1 LNDIHDLGEA
11 IELAKSKCKKRG
23 WQSVNDFFESCTY
36 RDDYTVTPVLVC
48 TPGDVAAAVGPAVA
62 AAVAAAVGPAVA
74 ASIAP
79 LQAQFGNLRRGNLNK
94 ATIRAVRS
102 GAVAAAAQPLL
113 SFMKVGKQT
122 SD

>member
-1 LNDIHDLGEA
+1 M
-11 IELAKSKCKKRG
+11 
-23 WQSVNDFFESCTY
+23 
-36 RDDYTVTPVLVC
+36 C

>member
-1 LNDIHDLGEA
+1 MNDIHDLGEA

-62 AAVAAAVGPAVA
+62 A
-74 ASIAP
+74 SIAP